1 MEYVR
6 KISNLTTFL
15 YETNPSSDSI
25 ARFLVLDTFSP
36 FEPSGLLLGLLQ
48 SNGSIKATGNFGVSE
63 GIRNE
68 VVAIANGPLSP
79 FSQSMQKDK
88 VLSLHGLGDL
98 LPHSSKEIRME
109 GHLSGLDY
117 SLAWPIHYLG
127 VGLLFFSEEIALD
140 SLDELFFRSVGGM
153 LALHHTYTK
162 TLSDFTEGVGLA
174 GPAGPQGTTGA
185 AGPQGTTGAAGPQGT
200 TGTTGATGATGTTG
214 TTGEAGPQGTTGTT
228 GATGAT
234 GTTGTTGEAGPQGTT
249 GATGTTGTTGEAG
262 PQGTTGTTGA
272 VGTTGATGAT
282 GPAAVSASSKNQPL
296 MAESKELTSRQK
308 IILSEI
314 RRGKTNETIAL
325 SLNFSSSLIRQET
338 MEIYRK
344 MGVSGRKELME
355 MDNNEE

>member
-15 YETNPSSDSI
+15 YETDPSSNSI
-25 ARFLVLDTFSP
+25 ARFLVLNTFSP
-36 FEPSGLLLGLLQ
+36 FKPSGLLLGLLQ
-48 SNGSIKATGNFGVSE
+48 SDGSIKVTGSFGISE
-63 GIRNE
+63 GIQNE
-68 VVAIANGPLSP
+68 VLAIADGPLSP

-98 LPHSSKEIRME
+98 LSQSSKEMRME
-109 GHLSGLDY
+109 GPLPGLDY

-127 VGLLFFSEEIALD
+127 AGLIFLNEEIALD

-162 TLSDFTEGVGLA
+162 TLSDFTEGVGLT
-174 GPAGPQGTTGA
+174 GPAGPQG
-185 AGPQGTTGAAGPQGT
+185 
-200 TGTTGATGATGTTG
+200 ATGA
-214 TTGEAGPQGTTGTT
+214 
-228 GATGAT
+228 
-234 GTTGTTGEAGPQGTT
+234 
-249 GATGTTGTTGEAG
+249 AG

-272 VGTTGATGAT
+272 VGTTGATGTTGTTGATGTTGTAGTTGATGAAGPRGTTGTTGATGPQGTTGTTGAVGTTGATGTTGTTGAAGAAGPQGTTGAT
-282 GPAAVSASSKNQPL
+282 GPAAVSATFKNQPPVT
-296 MAESKELTSRQK
+296 EGKDLTSRQK

-325 SLNFSSSLIRQET
+325 GLNFSSSLIRQET

-344 MGVSGRKELME
+344 KGVSGRKELME
-355 MDNNEE
+355 MDSNEE